1 MVLTNEEDL
10 HFAQTV
16 LIISAENSSLRL
28 VVLVMT
34 GVAIIWSHLSMEV
47 AARKETVSSLRM
59 DTKRFSLPYLFL
71 LFFTYYV
78 AFTMGQAPFLSAFTF
93 LLNP

>member
-1 MVLTNEEDL
+1 MVLTNEEGL

-47 AARKETVSSLRM
+47 AARKETVSSFRM

-71 LFFTYYV
+71 LFFYILCGIYYGSSTI
-78 AFTMGQAPFLSAFTF
+78 FKCLYILT
-93 LLNP
+93 